1 MVELLPC
8 KPILHSRDI
17 EEARAFLAP
26 RGVRLD
32 VLGGKREREAFE
44 VRYNG
49 VYLPRLWFGYL
60 RYGAAVSALIHPSR
74 GDYWVHFPLHG
85 RLEIANGWRTQEYD
99 PLHAAVTSPLDAY
112 SLRTGELGARMSLS
126 IGGEA
131 LTRHLSEMLGAEVHE
146 PLRLSCTIGLDAGFG
161 RALATLLHAMAR
173 DVCVS
178 DALSHPL
185 VASDFEQLIMTS
197 VLLSVP
203 HNHSSALSRLDRGL
217 APRDVRRAV
226 EFLHANANRP
236 LTLGELVRASGV
248 AGRTLLK
255 HFKDAHGV
263 SPMRYLRNYR
273 LQRVREDLRR
283 EPGRSVSE
291 IALRWGFA
299 HLGRFAQQ
307 YRQRFGEPPSAARRS
322 ARRGVIARPR
332 AR

>member
-1 MVELLPC
+1 MLELLPC
-8 KPILHSRDI
+8 KPILHTRDI
-17 EEARAFLAP
+17 DEARAFLAT
-26 RGVRLD
+26 RAVRLD
-32 VLGGKREREAFE
+32 VLGGRQEREAFE

-60 RYGAAVSALIHPSR
+60 RYGAAVSARVHPSR

-85 RLEIANGWRTQEYD
+85 RLEIATGWRKREYD

-112 SLRTGELGARMSLS
+112 SLRTDGLGARMSLS
-126 IGGEA
+126 IRGEA
-131 LTRHLSEMLGAEVHE
+131 LGRHLSEMLGKEARE
-146 PLRLSCTIGLDAGFG
+146 PLRLEQTVGLDAGFG
-161 RALATLLHAMAR
+161 HALATLLHAMAR

-185 VASDFEQLIMTS
+185 VAADFEQLVMTS

-203 HNHSSALSRLDRGL
+203 HNYSGALGRLDRAP

-226 EFLHANANRP
+226 EYLHANADRP

-255 HFKDAHGV
+255 HFKEAHGV

-273 LQRVREDLRR
+273 LQRARDDLQREA
-283 EPGRSVSE
+283 GRSVSE

-307 YRQRFGEPPSAARRS
+307 YRRRFGEAPSAARR
-322 ARRGVIARPR
+322 RGSL
-332 AR
+332 